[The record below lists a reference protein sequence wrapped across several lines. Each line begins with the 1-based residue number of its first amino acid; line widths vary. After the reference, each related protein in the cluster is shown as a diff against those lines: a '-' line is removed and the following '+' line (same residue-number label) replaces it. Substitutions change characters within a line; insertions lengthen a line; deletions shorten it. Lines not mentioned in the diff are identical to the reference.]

1 MEIKLL
7 LLRAIGVVYYA
18 SYAQTSKDSIPVLV
32 ERVME
37 HLTLPDDPDA
47 SNRERGALLKLRAV
61 LIWMTNKGCD
71 EPYDLQ
77 DLMTRIRLAVGDND
91 RLYDLFC
98 ASLKLVDDPDAAED
112 KMRDISGELY
122 EFIAIEDM
130 SDLLRKSSRRLS
142 FEREKIDDVQ
152 AWKNELVLKIQSLD
166 LGGKRRAS
174 TIARCIDFSDASS
187 VAEVFRMA
195 QTALNPDAIL
205 KKPLKALNRMTGEQD
220 GARRGEWS
228 NVSALPGQN
237 KSGQL
242 LDEFISMCIF
252 NKPKLFDETKKPMH
266 IYTTIEDKIE
276 LVFQKLYVLLMQQ
289 EHNRPIVVRG
299 ADPEEMATYVME
311 RLQRN
316 GWHVQILQ
324 FPNGGHSDDYIA
336 ILKDFQ
342 DQGFEIVSAG
352 CDYVNL
358 IGKQG
363 IPAQVAGDEV
373 QMLHRKIRSFT
384 AVNDI
389 YHYTAHQLSTDAKT
403 LARQFPDDYIKKL
416 PGKGYYEGCKKLD
429 TEFDYEYL
437 VAKTFKDGITWQEF
451 QWGKHRKMGATQESD
466 KYFAVKFHNQVGMI
480 GYAWDVELDID
491 LSYKKVGARSTAAE
505 GGYDYRDFD
514 E

>member
-7 LLRAIGVVYYA
+7 LLRAVSTIYYA
-18 SYAQTSKDSIPVLV
+18 SYAQTSPETVSTLI

-37 HLTLPDDPDA
+37 HLTLPEDPLDSA
-47 SNRERGALLKLRAV
+47 RERSALLKLRSV
-61 LIWMTNKGCD
+61 LVWMSGKGCS

-98 ASLKLVDDPDAAED
+98 NNLKLVDDADAADD
-112 KMRDISGELY
+112 KVREISGELY
-122 EFIAIEDM
+122 EFIAVEE
-130 SDLLRKSSRRLS
+130 LNHVLRKASRKIG
-142 FEREKIDDVQ
+142 FEREKIEDINT
-152 AWKNELVLKIQSLD
+152 WRNELVLQLQALD
-166 LGGKRRAS
+166 IGGKRRAS
-174 TIARCIDFSDASS
+174 SIARCIDFSDATS

-242 LDEFISMCIF
+242 LDEFIAMCIF

-276 LVFQKLYVLLMQQ
+276 LVFQKLYVLLMQH
-289 EHNRPIVVRG
+289 EHGLPVVVRG
-299 ADPEEMATYVME
+299 ADPEEMAQYVME
-311 RLQRN
+311 RLTRN
-316 GWHVQILQ
+316 GWNVHITQ

-336 ILKDFQ
+336 MLRDFQ
-342 DQGFEIVSAG
+342 DQGYEIVSAG

-373 QMLHRKIRSFT
+373 QLLHRKIRSFT
-384 AVNDI
+384 SVNDI

-429 TEFDYEYL
+429 TEFDYEYI

-451 QWGKHRKMGATQESD
+451 QWAKHRKMGATQEVD
-466 KYFAVKFHNQVGMI
+466 KYFVVKFHSEQGMI
-480 GYAWDVELDID
+480 GYKWDVDLDID
-491 LSYKKVGARSTAAE
+491 LSYKKVGARTTAAE

-514 E
+514 D